1 MSGVLEGMDGIA
13 PADVA
18 ARWHAR
24 LMAPDCTLREREQF
38 EAWLGQSPENLLAFE
53 EAKAL
58 WAGLDGLEDDEV
70 LAPHVV
76 AALELEADPFIAQWT
91 RAAEGVA
98 RARPTPHRRR
108 WLAMATGVAAAVI
121 LAVVVL
127 WPSTRV
133 QTPPVPYAATDR
145 IESVRLADGSV
156 IALDLDTAVAA
167 RIDGERRSVELQRGR
182 AVFDVARDASRPF
195 VVDAGVGT
203 VTALGTRFQVQRSG
217 GHVSVTLLEGVVGIS
232 TAADSTAGGR
242 MLRLVPGQTA
252 RYAPETAS
260 WSVQAAD
267 ASALTSWSEGFHVFG
282 ATPLGQAIADI
293 NRYSDVMLVLASP
306 DMESLS
312 VSGSFKLGDGKAV
325 AEALPYALPVKT
337 EARDGKIVISRR

>member
-24 LMAPDCTLREREQF
+24 LIAPDCTLREREKF

-58 WAGLDGLEDDEV
+58 WVGLDGLEDDEV

-76 AALELEADPFIAQWT
+76 AALEPEADPFMAQWT
-91 RAAEGVA
+91 RATEGVA
-98 RARPTPHRRR
+98 RARPAPRRRR
-108 WLAMATGVAAAVI
+108 WLAMAASVATTAI
-121 LAVVVL
+121 LAVVL
-127 WPSTRV
+127 WPSARV
-133 QTPPVPYAATDR
+133 QAPPVPYAATDS

-167 RIDGERRSVELQRGR
+167 RIDSERRSLELQRGR

-217 GHVSVTLLEGVVGIS
+217 EHVSVTLLEGAVGIS
-232 TAADSTAGGR
+232 TAARSTVGGR

-260 WSVQAAD
+260 WSVEAAD
-267 ASALTSWSEGFHVFG
+267 APALTSWSEGFHVFG

-293 NRYSDVMLVLASP
+293 NRYSDVTLVLAGP
-306 DMESLS
+306 DMESLP